1 MPGMGTGLSANN
13 PTVVSAFHAA
23 LLGEG
28 LIVLLIFLAVALA
41 WSVLRTAQL
50 HRAFQ
55 EANRAVQGGS
65 RAAQEGDLAVQDR
78 DTSDGQGTQ
87 EAASRS
93 SSEATSIQGT
103 RKAPTRTGHNKPL
116 PLLPAPPPPT
126 LEPPARRLL
135 RVGFGILWV
144 FDGILQGQASMPLG
158 MAPQVIEPAAA
169 SSPSWVQHLDNAM
182 ATIWSYHPIAAPA
195 AAVWIQVGLGA
206 WLLAARRGELSRLA
220 GVASAAWGLVVWIFG
235 EAFGQIFAPGLSW
248 AFGAPGPVLFYAL
261 AGILIALPLRAW
273 PGPRLGKVLLWAMGA
288 FFLGMALLQ
297 AWPGRGFWEGGPK
310 GSLSSMAS
318 QMSQTPQPHV
328 LASWVASF
336 AAFDSRHGWGV
347 NLFMVVALAAT
358 GAAFLS
364 GHPRLVRWGVAF
376 SVVFCLATWVLVQD
390 LGVLGGVGT
399 DPNSMIPMALVLTSG
414 YLALRHRLAST
425 EALAVAAA
433 EAEVDARRAKPAPV
447 RGKLRRLWGEVVAD
461 PTYAFRSVA
470 ALGAI
475 GVCLV
480 GAVPMAVAATEP
492 NASAILT
499 QAVDGSPDEVKIQ
512 APNFSL
518 VDQHGNTVTLASL
531 RGKAVVLTFLDPVC
545 TSDCPVIA
553 QELRAADQMLS
564 SKQRGRTEFVA
575 VDANPRYIATPYLVA
590 FDEQEGLRST
600 RNWLYLTGSLPQ
612 LQRVWGSYGVQVNYE
627 PGGAM
632 IGHSDLAY
640 VIDPAGQTRFVFDA
654 DPGPATQATRSSFAA
669 TIAGTLEDLLR
680 SAPRSQLRSAPRSQP
695 ATAAAP

>member
-1 MPGMGTGLSANN
+1 MPGMGTGLPANN

-23 LLGEG
+23 LLGQG

-41 WSVLRTAQL
+41 WGLLRTAQL
-50 HRAFQ
+50 HRASQ
-55 EANRAVQGGS
+55 EPHC
-65 RAAQEGDLAVQDR
+65 
-78 DTSDGQGTQ
+78 
-87 EAASRS
+87 AASL
-93 SSEATSIQGT
+93 A
-103 RKAPTRTGHNKPL
+103 A
-116 PLLPAPPPPT
+116 

-135 RVGFGILWV
+135 RVGFGILWI
-144 FDGILQGQASMPLG
+144 FDGSLQGQASMPLG

-169 SSPSWVQHLDNAM
+169 SSPSWVQHLDNAI

-248 AFGAPGPVLFYAL
+248 AFGAPGPALFYVL
-261 AGILIALPLRAW
+261 AGLLMALPLPAW
-273 PGPRLGKVLLWAMGA
+273 SGPRLGKVVLQVMGT
-288 FFLGMALLQ
+288 FFMGMALLQ

-318 QMSQTPQPHV
+318 QMSQAPQPHV

-347 NLFMVVALAAT
+347 NLFMVIALAAT
-358 GAAFLS
+358 GAAFLNGRS
-364 GHPRLVRWGVAF
+364 RVVRWGVAF
-376 SVVFCLATWVLVQD
+376 GVVFGLATWVLVQD

-399 DPNSMIPMALVLTSG
+399 DPNSMIPMALVFTSG
-414 YLALRHRLAST
+414 YLALRHPLARTGAS
-425 EALAVAAA
+425 VGA
-433 EAEVDARRAKPAPV
+433 EAPATRPPAPA
-447 RGKLRRLWGEVVAD
+447 RSMLRRLWGEAAAD

-470 ALGAI
+470 ALGAASI
-475 GVCLV
+475 CLV

-499 QAVDGSPDEVKIQ
+499 QAVDGSPDQVKVQ
-512 APNFSL
+512 APNFRL
-518 VDQHGNTVTLASL
+518 VDQHGKTVTLASL
-531 RGKAVVLTFLDPVC
+531 RGKAVALTFLDPVC

-564 SKQRGRTEFVA
+564 PRERERTEFAA
-575 VDANPRYIATPYLVA
+575 VDANPRYISTPYLIA
-590 FDEQEGLRST
+590 FDEQEGLGST
-600 RNWLYLTGSLPQ
+600 PNWLYLTGSLPQ

-640 VIDPAGQTRFVFDA
+640 VIDAAGQTRFVFDA
-654 DPGPATQATRSSFAA
+654 DPGPATQATRSAFAA
-669 TIAGTLEDLLR
+669 TIASTLKDLLR
-680 SAPRSQLRSAPRSQP
+680 SEPRSQLRSTPKAQR
-695 ATAAAP
+695 ATAAASK